1 MRRKTFKVSQTK
13 WEKKY
18 RNREKTKQQQKWI
31 HGMSTN
37 FVFPNEV
44 KIYRPQALIYTK
56 IGIELQCKS
65 ISYKGSLFS
74 R

>member
-13 WEKKY
+13 WERKY
-18 RNREKTKQQQKWI
+18 RNRKQNNSKNGSMGCLQILCSQMRLK
-31 HGMSTN
+31 
-37 FVFPNEV
+37 
-44 KIYRPQALIYTK
+44 YRPQALIYTK